1 MDTSL
6 NSLGCDQVWN
16 FTTRIYPAS
25 GALERLQWS
34 DTEKLLYQV
43 ILPIIIVVGVLANLA
58 FVFTIIRV
66 KRMQTST
73 NYYLANLACAD
84 LLYLMIL
91 LCTRIHAFRHSPFRE
106 NIPYMSRNS
115 CWGSIFPIF
124 LCYFASVE
132 LVTLVSLERY
142 YSICKP
148 VYHRLM
154 RGKQPT
160 IRLIILAWILA
171 IVLAAITVP
180 RYGKMRRLCIIWPG
194 SDKFQ
199 QLPTTYQTCHT
210 VSFAL
215 GLSAEIIQSV
225 IFLAAL
231 GISCF
236 TYYKLIRKLSNLKLS
251 GVGHSSK
258 NKRNLKIRNQVARL
272 LIINGVVFFLC
283 QFPARYIGVDRF
295 IRGAYRHLKSQPFV
309 AIVVS
314 FILLLINS
322 AVNPF
327 IYGLSSRLYR
337 VAFCQ
342 AFGITRFFNME
353 RLSSHADSFHDAT
366 RTFSER
372 ESFKRKQGSASTLDN
387 IDNTVI
393 QPTNSVNKA
402 DRERWKQKQ
411 SSMSSLD
418 NIDNIVKVQSTNG
431 GIEVDEESSKQ
442 KQSAV

>member
-1 MDTSL
+1 MDLSL
-6 NSLGCDQVWN
+6 DSPYCDKVWN
-16 FTTRIYPAS
+16 FTNRIYRAS
-25 GALERLQWS
+25 GTLERLQWS
-34 DTEKLLYQV
+34 NTEKILYQV
-43 ILPIIIVVGVLANLA
+43 ILPIIVVIGVLANLA
-58 FVFTIIRV
+58 FLFTVIRV
-66 KRMQTST
+66 KRMHTST

-84 LLYLMIL
+84 LLYLIIL

-106 NIPYMSRNS
+106 NIPYKSRNG

-124 LCYFASVE
+124 LCSFASVE

-148 VYHRLM
+148 IYHRRM

-171 IVLAAITVP
+171 IILAAITVP
-180 RYGKMRRLCIIWPG
+180 RYGRMRHLCIIWPE
-194 SDKFQ
+194 SNKFQ
-199 QLPTTYQTCHT
+199 RLPTTYQTCHT
-210 VSFAL
+210 ISFAL
-215 GLSAEIIQSV
+215 GLSAEIIRSV
-225 IFLAAL
+225 IFLTAL

-251 GVGHSSK
+251 SVRHSSK
-258 NKRNLKIRNQVARL
+258 NKRNRKIRNQVARL
-272 LIINGVVFFLC
+272 LIINGLIFFLC

-295 IRGAYRHLKSQPFV
+295 IRGALKHLRSQPFV
-309 AIVVS
+309 AIVIS

-327 IYGLSSRLYR
+327 IYGLSSQLYR

-342 AFGITRFFNME
+342 AFGITRYFNME
-353 RLSSHADSFHDAT
+353 RLSSQADSFHDTT

-387 IDNTVI
+387 IDNTAI
-393 QPTNSVNKA
+393 QPTNCLNKA
-402 DRERWKQKQ
+402 DREGLKQKQ
-411 SSMSSLD
+411 SSMSPLD
-418 NIDNIVKVQSTNG
+418 NIDNIVKIQSTNG
-431 GIEVDEESSKQ
+431 RIEVDEENSKQ